1 MKIESSVEWDLRL
14 ALMTDEQIVD
24 AIKNKLPKDK
34 TPILR
39 ELFVKEHIRRYK
51 KASEKNDQ

>member
-1 MKIESSVEWDLRL
+1 MKNEATVEWDLRL
-14 ALMTDEQIVD
+14 ALMTDDEIID
-24 AIKNKLPKDK
+24 AIKNKLPKKK

-51 KASEKNDQ
+51 KASETK